1 MAWLTESF
9 DRVQR
14 DRLVNTFLELA
25 AINGPSGNETL
36 VAEFLDRRL
45 RALGF
50 SIEMDDAHQRTGG
63 ECGNLIAWREGTE
76 ADLEPVFLSAHMDTV
91 LPTAGLHPLVEN
103 GEIRSDG
110 STILGADDRAAIAA
124 YLEALT
130 VIEES
135 EVRCAP
141 LQLIFT
147 VSEQP
152 GLLGSRHLDYSHV
165 RAKRGYIYDSS
176 GDVGQLIVKG
186 PFSDRVRF
194 QISGRKAHLG
204 LAPEE
209 GVNAI
214 AIAADAVSHMRLGRV
229 DSETVANIGVIHG
242 GELPSIIPDEVE
254 MIGEAR
260 SFSREGLASQ
270 VDHMRAEGVAAAQRH
285 GGRVE
290 TTVERKY
297 LGWELLA
304 DSDHVQAA
312 LRAAT
317 RVGLQPYFA
326 ETLGG
331 ADTNVFMEHGLTCM
345 TLGNGFRKIHSFEE
359 HISVENLV
367 ATARHLVALLEE
379 VSCRG

>member
-1 MAWLTESF
+1 MARVTEPF
-9 DRVQR
+9 DRVQH
-14 DRLVNTFLELA
+14 DRLVSTFLQLA

-36 VAEFLDRRL
+36 VAEFLERRL

-50 SIEMDDAHQRTGG
+50 SIEMDDANQRTGG
-63 ECGNLIAWREGTE
+63 ECGNLLAWREGTE
-76 ADLEPVFLSAHMDTV
+76 AGLEPVFLSSHMDTV
-91 LPTAGLHPLVEN
+91 LPTAELHPIVEN
-103 GEIRSDG
+103 GRIRSDG

-130 VIEES
+130 VIEEGA
-135 EVRCAP
+135 VRCAP

-147 VSEQP
+147 VSEQR
-152 GLLGSRHLDYSHV
+152 GLLGSRYLDYSHV
-165 RAKRGYIYDSS
+165 RAKRGYVYDSS

-194 QISGRKAHLG
+194 EISGRKAHLG
-204 LAPEE
+204 LAPED

-260 SFSREGLASQ
+260 SFSREGLAAQ

-290 TTVERKY
+290 TTVEHKY
-297 LGWELLA
+297 VGWELPT

-312 LRAAT
+312 LRAAA
-317 RVGLQPYFA
+317 RIGLQPYFA

-331 ADTNVFMEHGLTCM
+331 ADTNIFIEHGLTCM

-359 HISVENLV
+359 HISIENLV
-367 ATARHLVALLEE
+367 AAGRHVVALLEE
-379 VSCRG
+379 ASCRG